1 MDVKEQVKRSISIV
15 DVVSS
20 YVDLKPAG
28 KNLKALCPFHEEKTP
43 SFFVMPEKNT
53 YTCYGCNR
61 FGDIFTFIQ
70 EIENISFSESIN
82 FLIEKFN
89 IPVDRTFNKT
99 KVKKDEYL
107 NINKIAIKYFRDNL
121 FISDEGKK
129 AFEYLKKRD
138 INSDSI
144 KLFSLG
150 YAENKW
156 DSLYIFLKEKSCDI
170 EKAVE
175 LGLLV
180 KNEKNHFYDRFRG
193 RVIIPIFSESG
204 EIIAF
209 GGRTLFE
216 DKSKYLNSPDTLLY
230 KKSKH
235 LYGFNFS
242 KEFIRETGKSILVEG
257 YFDMIS
263 LFQNGVKNVV
273 ASLGTALTNSQ
284 TYILKRF
291 SDNIYMFYDNDKAGI
306 SAVIRGIGEMF
317 EQDVYPR
324 ILSYKGL
331 KDPDEFIKKRGIK
344 EFNRLVDESFGAFS
358 FLLNKVDQ
366 DFNWRKNPEKIRDA
380 IEYIKDFIYKMKDPV
395 IQFQYMKRAADYF
408 EVDDK
413 EFRIKKRS
421 FLENDTSA
429 KELKLSVAERN
440 FLEVLVKMPEIIPEI
455 KDLLNEEIMSI
466 LVSGHIIKLIF
477 QSFNLKTNEIDDYKK
492 LSEEMTEPERKVFN
506 KIFREKDNTK
516 KNRAEFEE
524 KIKYCFLKFQD
535 KLNEKKISEIK
546 NKIRIAEREEED
558 NSKIIKDL
566 VKTKMQYI
574 KSKHKLV

>member
-1 MDVKEQVKRSISIV
+1 MDVKEQIKRSISIV
-15 DVVSS
+15 DVVSL
-20 YVDLKPAG
+20 YVNLKPAG
-28 KNLKALCPFHEEKTP
+28 RYLKALCPFHEEKTP
-43 SFFVMPEKNT
+43 SFFIMPEKNT
-53 YTCYGCNR
+53 YTCYGCNK

-99 KVKKDEYL
+99 SVKKDEYL
-107 NINKIAIKYFRDNL
+107 NINKIALKYFRDNL
-121 FISDEGKK
+121 FNSDEGKR
-129 AFEYLKKRD
+129 AFEYLKNRG

-144 KLFSLG
+144 ELFSLG
-150 YAENKW
+150 YAKNKW
-156 DSLYIFLKEKSCDI
+156 DGLYIYLKEKSCDI
-170 EKAVE
+170 KKSVE

-235 LYGFNFS
+235 VYGFNFS

-273 ASLGTALTNSQ
+273 ASLGTALTDSQ

-306 SAVIRGIGEMF
+306 SAIIRGIGEMF

-344 EFNRLVDESFGAFS
+344 EFNRLVDESFDAFS
-358 FLLNKVDQ
+358 FLLNKADQ

-380 IEYIKDFIYKMKDPV
+380 IEYIKSFIHKMKDPV
-395 IQFQYMKRAADYF
+395 VRVQYIRRAADYF
-408 EVDDK
+408 KVDDE
-413 EFRIKKRS
+413 EFKIIRKGFSK
-421 FLENDTSA
+421 NNGQV

-440 FLEVLVKMPEIIPEI
+440 FLEVIIKMPELIPEI
-455 KDLLNEEIMSI
+455 KDLLNEEIMSV
-466 LVSGHIIKLIF
+466 LVSKNILNLIF
-477 QSFNLKTNEIDDYKK
+477 QNFNLKTNEIDDYKK
-492 LSEEMTEPERKVFN
+492 LSEEMIEPERKVFN

-516 KNRAEFEE
+516 KNRAESEE
-524 KIKYCFLKFQD
+524 KMKYSFLKFQD

-546 NKIRIAEREEED
+546 KKIRIAERED
-558 NSKIIKDL
+558 NSKMIKDL
-566 VKTKMQYI
+566 VKIKMQYI
-574 KSKHKLV
+574 KDKHKQQ